1 VSASKAEML
10 SQPQN
15 QMTKVTQSRAQ
26 TVINDLL
33 AVLASGT
40 CVNRAFVVHHFAEAG
55 YADHLATRHADD
67 MIALLEEFYP
77 GIFAN

>member
-1 VSASKAEML
+1 ML
-10 SQPQN
+10 PQPQN
-15 QMTKVTQSRAQ
+15 QMTTEVTQSRAQ
-26 TVINDLL
+26 AAIKDLF
-33 AVLASGT
+33 AVLASGA
-40 CVNRAFVVHHFAEAG
+40 CVNRAFVVQHFAEAG